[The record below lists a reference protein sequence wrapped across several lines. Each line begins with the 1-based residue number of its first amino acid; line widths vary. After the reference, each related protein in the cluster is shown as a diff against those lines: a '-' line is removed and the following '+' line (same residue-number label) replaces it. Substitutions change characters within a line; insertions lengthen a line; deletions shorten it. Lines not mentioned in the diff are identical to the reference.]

1 MQAPGQNGI
10 RWFELDFKEVTQRKA
25 AILAGHEPLRKL
37 LGPEDQQTIQLG
49 EFTNAPGF
57 VHAQPIAVFAF
68 NTPFKSR
75 LVKMPSCTAASHLLP
90 SGSQKCVH
98 THIRAPVH

>member
-10 RWFELDFKEVTQRKA
+10 CWFELDFKEVTQRKA
-25 AILAGHEPLRKL
+25 AIIAGHEPLRKL

-49 EFTNAPGF
+49 ESANASGF
-57 VHAQPIAVFAF
+57 VFMHSPLLFLLS
-68 NTPFKSR
+68 NTPFISR
-75 LVKMPSCTAASHLLP
+75 LVKMPSYPLP

-98 THIRAPVH
+98 AHIRAPIH